1 MMPAA
6 AAPVVLSIGLGHLQS
21 TRPTLSL
28 LALVVLEASMV
39 KIPPS
44 LEIWLVEVKLAHCPV
59 PPMLMAAALVVPI
72 QSRQVRFQVHHL
84 RAVKEIKAL
93 VPMEVVVV
101 VPAKLAQTIVMGVV
115 LEVQVF
121 SMGMFSL
128 DLVIAAGLLQ
138 VVPEAEILLHHY
150 LVRAVAV
157 WVDSGPSKVSE
168 TQRQILV
175 VVVVATMIARAELP
189 ITTI

>member
-1 MMPAA
+1 MA
-6 AAPVVLSIGLGHLQS
+6 V
-21 TRPTLSL
+21 
-28 LALVVLEASMV
+28 EA
-39 KIPPS
+39 
-44 LEIWLVEVKLAHCPV
+44 
-59 PPMLMAAALVVPI
+59 
-72 QSRQVRFQVHHL
+72 
-84 RAVKEIKAL
+84 
-93 VPMEVVVV
+93 V
-101 VPAKLAQTIVMGVV
+101 VPANLAQTIVMEVV
-115 LEVQVF
+115 LEAQVF
-121 SMGMFSL
+121 SMGLFSL
-128 DLVIAAGLLQ
+128 GLVIVAGLLQ